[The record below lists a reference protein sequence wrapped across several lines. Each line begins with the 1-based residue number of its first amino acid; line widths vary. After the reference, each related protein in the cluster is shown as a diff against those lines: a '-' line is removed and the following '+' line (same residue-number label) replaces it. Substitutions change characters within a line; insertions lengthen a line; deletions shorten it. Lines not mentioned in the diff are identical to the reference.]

1 MITEIQI
8 ENYKSIHTLKMK
20 LGRVNVFIG
29 ENGCGK
35 SNILEAIALAAAA
48 ASNKLDNEF
57 LAPRGIRVVEPQF
70 MRSAFDQEN
79 IKKEIKISFKGEK
92 ESEFSCELHH
102 DNQPYSEWANRLEN
116 AMFDIGTDENA
127 IFEVFGS
134 LRTNGDFIKLKQAFG
149 IREYSGGFL
158 PGFVS
163 PDLGLDGWIQQ
174 ELDGSEINELNA
186 ILQRKGITYRF

>member
-1 MITEIQI
+1 
-8 ENYKSIHTLKMK
+8 
-20 LGRVNVFIG
+20 
-29 ENGCGK
+29 
-35 SNILEAIALAAAA
+35 
-48 ASNKLDNEF
+48 
-57 LAPRGIRVVEPQF
+57 
-70 MRSAFDQEN
+70 
-79 IKKEIKISFKGEK
+79 
-92 ESEFSCELHH
+92 
-102 DNQPYSEWANRLEN
+102 
-116 AMFDIGTDENA
+116 MFDIGTDENA

-149 IREYSGGFL
+149 IREYSGGYL

>member
-1 MITEIQI
+1 MKDKNLPIYIGAGI
-8 ENYKSIHTLKMK
+8 GLYLLYFLFFRRKKSD
-20 LGRVNVFIG
+20 VA
-29 ENGCGK
+29 E
-35 SNILEAIALAAAA
+35 EQALQQEG
-48 ASNKLDNEF
+48 SSS
-57 LAPRGIRVVEPQF
+57 APTYPTSQF
-70 MRSAFDQEN
+70 Y
-79 IKKEIKISFKGEK
+79 G
-92 ESEFSCELHH
+92 
-102 DNQPYSEWANRLEN
+102 WANRLEN

>member
-1 MITEIQI
+1 
-8 ENYKSIHTLKMK
+8 MK
-20 LGRVNVFIG
+20 NKNLPIYLAIG
-29 ENGCGK
+29 AGALLYFLFFRRKKADVAEEQALQQEGS
-35 SNILEAIALAAAA
+35 SNTPTYP
-48 ASNKLDNEF
+48 AS
-57 LAPRGIRVVEPQF
+57 QF
-70 MRSAFDQEN
+70 Y
-79 IKKEIKISFKGEK
+79 G
-92 ESEFSCELHH
+92 
-102 DNQPYSEWANRLEN
+102 WANRLEN
-116 AMFDIGTDENA
+116 AMFDVGTDENA

-149 IREYSGGFL
+149 TREYTGGFL

>member
-1 MITEIQI
+1 
-8 ENYKSIHTLKMK
+8 MK
-20 LGRVNVFIG
+20 NKNLPLYIGAGLGLYLLYFLFFRRKQSDVA
-29 ENGCGK
+29 EQQ
-35 SNILEAIALAAAA
+35 ALQQEGSSS
-48 ASNKLDNEF
+48 ASTYP
-57 LAPRGIRVVEPQF
+57 ASQF
-70 MRSAFDQEN
+70 Y
-79 IKKEIKISFKGEK
+79 G
-92 ESEFSCELHH
+92 
-102 DNQPYSEWANRLEN
+102 WANRLEN

>member
-1 MITEIQI
+1 
-8 ENYKSIHTLKMK
+8 MK
-20 LGRVNVFIG
+20 NKNLPIYIGAGLGLYLLYFLFFRRKQSDVA
-29 ENGCGK
+29 EQQ
-35 SNILEAIALAAAA
+35 ALQQEGSSSAPTYP
-48 ASNKLDNEF
+48 AS
-57 LAPRGIRVVEPQF
+57 QF
-70 MRSAFDQEN
+70 Y
-79 IKKEIKISFKGEK
+79 G
-92 ESEFSCELHH
+92 
-102 DNQPYSEWANRLEN
+102 WANRLEN

>member
-1 MITEIQI
+1 
-8 ENYKSIHTLKMK
+8 MK
-20 LGRVNVFIG
+20 NKNLPIYIGAGLGLYLLYFLFFRRKQSDVA
-29 ENGCGK
+29 EQQ
-35 SNILEAIALAAAA
+35 ALQQEGSSSAATYPD
-48 ASNKLDNEF
+48 S
-57 LAPRGIRVVEPQF
+57 QF
-70 MRSAFDQEN
+70 Y
-79 IKKEIKISFKGEK
+79 G
-92 ESEFSCELHH
+92 
-102 DNQPYSEWANRLEN
+102 WANRLEN

-149 IREYSGGFL
+149 VREYSGGFL

>member
-1 MITEIQI
+1 MKK
-8 ENYKSIHTLKMK
+8 NYTTYLIAGGAAYLLYFLFLRRKKSE
-20 LGRVNVFIG
+20 VA
-29 ENGCGK
+29 E
-35 SNILEAIALAAAA
+35 EQALQQEGSSSAPTYP
-48 ASNKLDNEF
+48 AS
-57 LAPRGIRVVEPQF
+57 QF
-70 MRSAFDQEN
+70 Y
-79 IKKEIKISFKGEK
+79 G
-92 ESEFSCELHH
+92 
-102 DNQPYSEWANRLEN
+102 WANRLEN

-149 IREYSGGFL
+149 IREYSGGYL

-174 ELDGSEINELNA
+174 ELDGSEISELNA

>member
-1 MITEIQI
+1 MKNKNLPIYIGAGLGLYLI
-8 ENYKSIHTLKMK
+8 YFLFFKRKKSD
-20 LGRVNVFIG
+20 VA
-29 ENGCGK
+29 E
-35 SNILEAIALAAAA
+35 EQALQQEG
-48 ASNKLDNEF
+48 SSSTSTYPDS
-57 LAPRGIRVVEPQF
+57 QF
-70 MRSAFDQEN
+70 Y
-79 IKKEIKISFKGEK
+79 G
-92 ESEFSCELHH
+92 
-102 DNQPYSEWANRLEN
+102 WANRLEN

>member
-1 MITEIQI
+1 
-8 ENYKSIHTLKMK
+8 MK
-20 LGRVNVFIG
+20 NKNLPLYIGAGLGLYLLYFLFFRRKQSDVA
-29 ENGCGK
+29 EQQ
-35 SNILEAIALAAAA
+35 ALQQEGSSSAPTYP
-48 ASNKLDNEF
+48 AS
-57 LAPRGIRVVEPQF
+57 QF
-70 MRSAFDQEN
+70 Y
-79 IKKEIKISFKGEK
+79 G
-92 ESEFSCELHH
+92 
-102 DNQPYSEWANRLEN
+102 WANRLEN

>member
-1 MITEIQI
+1 MKNKNIPLYIGI
-8 ENYKSIHTLKMK
+8 GAVAILYWIFFRRKKSDVMEEQALQQE
-20 LGRVNVFIG
+20 GS
-29 ENGCGK
+29 
-35 SNILEAIALAAAA
+35 SNNPTYP
-48 ASNKLDNEF
+48 AS
-57 LAPRGIRVVEPQF
+57 QF
-70 MRSAFDQEN
+70 Y
-79 IKKEIKISFKGEK
+79 G
-92 ESEFSCELHH
+92 
-102 DNQPYSEWANRLEN
+102 WANRLEN

-149 IREYSGGFL
+149 VREYTGGYL

-174 ELDGSEINELNA
+174 ELDGSEISELNA